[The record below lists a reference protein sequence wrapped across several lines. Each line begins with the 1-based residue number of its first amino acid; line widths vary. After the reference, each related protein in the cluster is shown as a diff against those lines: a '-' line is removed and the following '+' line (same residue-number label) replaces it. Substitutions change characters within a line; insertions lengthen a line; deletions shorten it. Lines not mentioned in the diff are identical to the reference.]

1 MHDSVAAAWWSMK
14 GPIDMATTL
23 HRYLPELVRYINLN
37 QLCPYLVSER
47 LITLAVCKQLLQ
59 PHQTS
64 RQYCIVSLVDA
75 METTG
80 PACYQRFRR
89 ALERTM
95 NEESDVHLGHEHLL
109 DRVLPLSDDPEDIL
123 LSSTD
128 SGIACDSS
136 SCGLT
141 PNHKHSRSRN
151 RKSDKL
157 DSKIY

>member
-1 MHDSVAAAWWSMK
+1 
-14 GPIDMATTL
+14 
-23 HRYLPELVRYINLN
+23 
-37 QLCPYLVSER
+37 
-47 LITLAVCKQLLQ
+47 
-59 PHQTS
+59 
-64 RQYCIVSLVDA
+64 
-75 METTG
+75 
-80 PACYQRFRR
+80 
-89 ALERTM
+89 M

>member
-1 MHDSVAAAWWSMK
+1 
-14 GPIDMATTL
+14 MATTL

-95 NEESDVHLGHEHLL
+95 KEESDVHLGHEHLL
-109 DRVLPLSDDPEDIL
+109 ENVLPLSDDPEVIL

-136 SCGLT
+136 ACELT
-141 PNHKHSRSRN
+141 PNHNYSGRSRN
-151 RKSDKL
+151 SKDDKL
-157 DSKIY
+157 SANSTH